1 MKALYQSPKTDV
13 ISISLQHMI
22 ALSNLEE
29 GEDLGNAPDTGAT
42 SGNLSRRR
50 RRHSRDEW
58 EDEEEEDF

>member
-1 MKALYQSPKTDV
+1 MKAKYQSPKTDM

-29 GEDLGNAPDTGAT
+29 GENLGSAPETGAT

-58 EDEEEEDF
+58 DDEEEEDF

>member
-1 MKALYQSPKTDV
+1 M

-58 EDEEEEDF
+58 DDEEEEDF